1 MQPVN
6 WNKVAFEQLVLP
18 KRTKNL
24 IKALVV
30 VRKQTLGDSGLQ
42 IGLKGKRD
50 DIIAGKGS
58 GIIIFLHGL
67 PGTGNTLTAGSYIYL
82 VLTLLSAATIYPPE

>member
-1 MQPVN
+1 MHLLVERMQPVN

-58 GIIIFLHGL
+58 GLIMLLHGG
-67 PGTGNTLTAGSYIYL
+67 PGTGKTLTAGRYTYSG
-82 VLTLLSAATIYPPE
+82 LT